1 MKITSLKISN
11 FRCFG
16 PEVAR
21 VSLSETTCLV
31 GTNGSGKSAV
41 LVAISKLFG
50 LSESERTVVKSDF
63 HISCESDDEEPDELS
78 LSIEARIE
86 FPELGELEDLTSLG
100 VPEFFN
106 QMIVE
111 DVGSAPFCRVRLE
124 AKWFA
129 TSLTD
134 GDVEQK
140 LYWITTPE
148 GETEEEKHPM
158 SALQRSQIHAIYV
171 PAARDPSRQL
181 RSARGSTF
189 GRLLRSVQW
198 SKKIRSTLEDSA
210 QEVLDAFGDEP
221 AIQKF
226 TEVIRAN
233 WNELQNLT
241 SFEDPTVRPLNPKF
255 ENLVR
260 NLEFV
265 FNPDSE
271 HQQNQLDNLSEGLQS
286 LFYLALVGMMFDLE
300 ELLLEKPVEGEEDDS
315 QEDGRQ
321 DQEDQDEEEE
331 GEGDEESAKDDADG
345 HGISLRKL
353 NPPSLVI
360 LSIEEPE
367 NHLAPH
373 YLGRIMERLLRLSK
387 SPRGQVLL
395 SSHSPSIMSRIEPA
409 QVRYLRLN
417 SENESEVHEIL
428 LPSGS
433 DEAFKYVND
442 AVRAHPQ
449 LYFSTLV
456 VLGEGDS
463 ESVVLPRLA
472 GALGVPLDRNFV
484 SFIPLGGR
492 HVNHFWKLL
501 SDLRIPYITLL
512 DLDLGREGGG
522 WGRIKYACKEL
533 LRLGKDRKKL
543 LEVVNGEGKKS
554 VLSDTELEK
563 MHTWEIDKKE
573 HVEHLG
579 AWRTCL
585 EEHDVFFSYPLD
597 LDFALLRKFSG
608 VYKKVV
614 PNSTG
619 PSIPEAGTKTYNDKL
634 SEVVKSIFKSG
645 GSDSP
650 AYKISDQEFFFWYR
664 YLFLGRGK
672 PTTHFQAMAIISPPA
687 LAEDAP
693 SVLKRLIK
701 KMHTKLNNEEQS

>member
-1 MKITSLKISN
+1 MTSL
-11 FRCFG
+11 
-16 PEVAR
+16 A
-21 VSLSETTCLV
+21 
-31 GTNGSGKSAV
+31 
-41 LVAISKLFG
+41 
-50 LSESERTVVKSDF
+50 
-63 HISCESDDEEPDELS
+63 
-78 LSIEARIE
+78 
-86 FPELGELEDLTSLG
+86 

-111 DVGSAPFCRVRLE
+111 DVGSEPFCRVRLE

-148 GETEEEKHPM
+148 SETEEEKHLM

-189 GRLLRSVQW
+189 GRLLRSVKW
-198 SKKIRSTLEDSA
+198 SKKIRSTLEGSA
-210 QEVLDAFGDEP
+210 QQVLDAFGDEP
-221 AIQKF
+221 AIETV

-255 ENLVR
+255 ENLVK

-271 HQQNQLDNLSEGLQS
+271 HRQNQLEDLSEGLQS

-300 ELLLEKPVEGEEDDS
+300 ERLLEKAVEDEENDGE
-315 QEDGRQ
+315 
-321 DQEDQDEEEE
+321 DEEEE
-331 GEGDEESAKDDADG
+331 EEEEEQEKEGANG
-345 HGISLRKL
+345 HGISLGKL

-373 YLGRIMERLLRLSK
+373 YLGRIMERLLRLSQ
-387 SPRGQVLL
+387 SRRGQVLL

-433 DEAFKYVND
+433 DETFKYVND
-442 AVRAHPQ
+442 AVRAHPE

-472 GALGVPLDRNFV
+472 ESLGVPLDRNFV
-484 SFIPLGGR
+484 SFVPLGGR
-492 HVNHFWKLL
+492 HVNYFWKLL
-501 SDLRIPYITLL
+501 SDLHIPYVTLL

-533 LRLGKDRKKL
+533 LRVGKDRKKL
-543 LEVVNGEGKKS
+543 LATETREGKKS
-554 VLSDTELEK
+554 VLSDAELEK
-563 MHTWEIDKKE
+563 MHTWEIGKKE
-573 HVEHLG
+573 DVEQLS
-579 AWRTCL
+579 AWRDCL
-585 EEHDVFFSYPLD
+585 EEYDVFFSYPLD
-597 LDFALLRKFSG
+597 LDFALLRKFSSG
-608 VYKKVV
+608 YRKVL
-614 PNSTG
+614 PTGAG
-619 PSIPEAGTKTYNDKL
+619 PSIPQAGTKQYNDKL
-634 SEVVKSIFKSG
+634 LEVVKSIFKSG
-645 GSDSP
+645 DSESP
-650 AYKISDQEFFFWYR
+650 AYKLSDQEFFFWYR

-672 PTTHFQAMAIISPPA
+672 PTTHFQAMANISRA
-687 LAEDAP
+687 TLAEDAP

-701 KMHTKLNNEEQS
+701 KMQAKLNSQEQT

>member
-1 MKITSLKISN
+1 MLI
-11 FRCFG
+11 
-16 PEVAR
+16 
-21 VSLSETTCLV
+21 
-31 GTNGSGKSAV
+31 
-41 LVAISKLFG
+41 AISRLFG
-50 LSESERTVVKSDF
+50 VSEAERTVLKSDF
-63 HISCESDDEEPDELS
+63 HVPRDSDNEEPDELS

-86 FPELGELEDLTSLG
+86 FPELGDQEDVTSLG

-129 TSLTD
+129 TTLTD

-148 GETEEEKHPM
+148 GETKEEKHPM
-158 SALQRSQIHAIYV
+158 GALQRSQIHAIYV

-189 GRLLRSVQW
+189 GRLLRSVKW

-210 QEVLDAFGDEP
+210 QEVLDAFGDEV
-221 AIQKF
+221 AIQTV

-271 HQQNQLDNLSEGLQS
+271 HQQNQLENLSEGLQS

-300 ELLLEKPVEGEEDDS
+300 ERLLEKPVEDEETDGEEK
-315 QEDGRQ
+315 E
-321 DQEDQDEEEE
+321 DEEQEE
-331 GEGDEESAKDDADG
+331 QEKEDADG
-345 HGISLRKL
+345 LGISLSKL

-373 YLGRIMERLLRLSK
+373 YLGRIMERLLRLSQ

-417 SENESEVHEIL
+417 SDNESEVHEIL

-442 AVRAHPQ
+442 AVRAHAE

-472 GALGVPLDRNFV
+472 ECLGVPLDRNFV
-484 SFIPLGGR
+484 SFVPLGGR
-492 HVNHFWKLL
+492 HVNYFWKLL
-501 SDLRIPYITLL
+501 SDLEIPYITLL

-533 LRLGKDRKKL
+533 LRVGKDRKKL
-543 LEVVNGEGKKS
+543 LATETGEGKTS
-554 VLSDTELEK
+554 VLSDKELET
-563 MHTWEIDKKE
+563 MHTWEIGKKE
-573 HVEHLG
+573 DIEQLK
-579 AWRTCL
+579 AWRDCL
-585 EEHDVFFSYPLD
+585 EEYDVFFSYPLD

-608 VYKKVV
+608 AYKNVV
-614 PNSTG
+614 PTGAG
-619 PSIPEAGTKTYNDKL
+619 PSILETGTKQYNDKL

-645 GSDSP
+645 GSESP
-650 AYKISDQEFFFWYR
+650 AYKTSDQEFFFWYR

-672 PTTHFQAMAIISPPA
+672 PTTHFQAMANVSPTT
-687 LAEDAP
+687 LAENAP

-701 KMHTKLNNEEQS
+701 KMQAKLNSQEQS